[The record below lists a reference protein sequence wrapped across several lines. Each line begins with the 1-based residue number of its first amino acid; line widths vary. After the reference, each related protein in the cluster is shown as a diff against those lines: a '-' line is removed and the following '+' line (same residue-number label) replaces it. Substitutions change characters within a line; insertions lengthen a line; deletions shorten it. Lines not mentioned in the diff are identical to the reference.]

1 MLKFAFPLSLPFL
14 LFSQIHCNLHPHCP
28 GCGVSHHH
36 SIPTPAPSLSYFDK
50 IYNFYLVESAS
61 NGLLTSLKF
70 LMPHMQHS
78 AHFAKHLNSA
88 VYCLKSSYLPTERLS
103 YPQLLLSAISPC
115 LFFHSPPPQFLLC
128 HVSIFILH
136 CFSFH
141 ASLHITFPLL
151 FLDLA
156 PVHNYMFVIGGYA
169 TTTSSGV
176 SGMMLAHHLL
186 IYFLWSQRISS
197 FCMPFLTDNY
207 GPSTFPAKARLA
219 VRAKRSPASSGVKT
233 LFCQTLDLQSDMHLL
248 SPLLFL
254 YFSPHHWGRQAVNKH
269 SFHWG
274 RRISAPVANFFSV
287 FYKDYK

>member
-115 LFFHSPPPQFLLC
+115 LFFHSPPPP
-128 HVSIFILH
+128 IP
-136 CFSFH
+136 
-141 ASLHITFPLL
+141 SLSCLNLYFALL
-151 FLDLA
+151 FI
-156 PVHNYMFVIGGYA
+156 P
-169 TTTSSGV
+169 
-176 SGMMLAHHLL
+176 
-186 IYFLWSQRISS
+186 
-197 FCMPFLTDNY
+197 C
-207 GPSTFPAKARLA
+207 FPAYHLP
-219 VRAKRSPASSGVKT
+219 PA
-233 LFCQTLDLQSDMHLL
+233 
-248 SPLLFL
+248 FL
-254 YFSPHHWGRQAVNKH
+254 GFGPCS
-269 SFHWG
+269 
-274 RRISAPVANFFSV
+274 
-287 FYKDYK
+287 

>member
-115 LFFHSPPPQFLLC
+115 LFFHSPPSPNSFSVMSQSLFCTAFHSMLPC
-128 HVSIFILH
+128 ISPSP
-136 CFSFH
+136 CFSWIWPLF
-141 ASLHITFPLL
+141 ITICL
-151 FLDLA
+151 
-156 PVHNYMFVIGGYA
+156 
-169 TTTSSGV
+169 
-176 SGMMLAHHLL
+176 
-186 IYFLWSQRISS
+186 
-197 FCMPFLTDNY
+197 
-207 GPSTFPAKARLA
+207 
-219 VRAKRSPASSGVKT
+219 
-233 LFCQTLDLQSDMHLL
+233 
-248 SPLLFL
+248 
-254 YFSPHHWGRQAVNKH
+254 
-269 SFHWG
+269 
-274 RRISAPVANFFSV
+274 
-287 FYKDYK
+287 